1 MMQDYAAEFAADR
14 MPQHSRPRAHR
25 IAAMLA
31 LAYSLVIVYASLQP
45 FSGWRDTALY
55 PGAFLVAPWPR
66 WITLEDIGF
75 NFAAYLPLGLLL
87 VVALRTRL
95 AAPAAVL
102 ASALL
107 CALLS
112 LALETAQQYL
122 PVRFASNLDLLVNA
136 IGGATGALIAPLFAP
151 DRPLGEPLARTRSRA
166 FVDGPR
172 GDAVLVLA
180 GLWLLTQLHG
190 APLIL
195 GNGDLR
201 ETLSLASGPL
211 RYAPE
216 TYRYAEATVVMLNVA
231 GAVML
236 LSCAARVIDAG
247 FWRTAALLLLAA
259 LALKTLAAAFILRAA
274 TPWLWLTPGLLT
286 GLAAAL
292 VVLLALL
299 RLPPRGRIAAAL
311 LLTVAALLLVNSLPE
326 NPYRAAPLHLL
337 PGRAG
342 HVLSFANITRAL
354 SELWP
359 LLAALLL
366 LTLLPASTPSGQR

>member
-1 MMQDYAAEFAADR
+1 MMPDYAAVPAAGR
-14 MPQHSRPRAHR
+14 MPQHARPRAQR
-25 IAAMLA
+25 IAAMAA

-45 FSGWRDTALY
+45 LSGWRDTALH
-55 PGAFLVAPWPR
+55 PVAFLGAPWPR

-87 VVALRTRL
+87 VVALRRHL
-95 AAPAAVL
+95 EAAAAVL
-102 ASALL
+102 TAALL

-112 LALETAQQYL
+112 LSLETAQQYL
-122 PVRFASNLDLLVNA
+122 PARFASNLDLLVNA

-151 DRPLGEPLARTRSRA
+151 DRPLGGPLARLRQQV
-166 FVDGPR
+166 FVEGAR

-201 ETLSLASGPL
+201 DTLGLAGGPL
-211 RYAPE
+211 PYAPE
-216 TYRYAEATVVMLNVA
+216 TYRYAEAAVVMLNVA

-236 LSCAARVIDAG
+236 LSCAARVVNAA
-247 FWRTAALLLLAA
+247 FWRSAALLLLAA
-259 LALKTLAAAFILRAA
+259 LTAKSLAAALILRAA
-274 TPWLWLTPGLLT
+274 NPWVWLTPGLLT
-286 GLAAAL
+286 GVAAAL
-292 VVLLALL
+292 VLVLALL
-299 RLPPRGRIAAAL
+299 QLPPRGRAAAAL
-311 LLTVAALLLVNSLPE
+311 LLTAAALLLVNSLPE

-342 HVLSFANITRAL
+342 HVLSFANIARAL

-359 LLAALLL
+359 LLAAVML
-366 LTLLPASTPSGQR
+366 LTLLPGRAPPGQR